1 MLRISPIAS
10 GDRHVILRL
19 EGRVVGPWVPELGK
33 ACEQALGEGRAL
45 ELNLAEVSF
54 VDHSGVRLIN
64 DLRSQGISLVECSPF
79 VEEQLKHSER
89 N

>member
-10 GDRHVILRL
+10 DNHHIILRL
-19 EGRVVGPWVPELGK
+19 EGRVVGPWVPELSK
-33 ACEQALGEGRAL
+33 VCEQALGEGQAL
-45 ELNLAEVSF
+45 ELNLAEVSY
-54 VDHSGVRLIN
+54 VDRSGVLLIN

-79 VEEQLKHSER
+79 VEEQLKDRER